1 MGTSPSEGVTVGADG
16 MARCPWPGG
25 HADYVA
31 YHDLE
36 WGRPV
41 TDERALFEKLA
52 LEGFQAGL
60 SWLLIL
66 RKREAFRAA
75 FDGFDPV
82 RVAAY
87 SDARIGELV
96 ADAGIVRNRAKIA
109 ATVGNARALL
119 ALWERGESLSA
130 LVWSHAPPPRDRR
143 PATMADVPATTPAA
157 TALSGQLRRA
167 GFAYVG
173 PTTVYALMQAMGVV
187 DDHLAGCHVTP
198 EVCGPPF
205 DPSWDQ
211 VKANSGGSART
222 TATAHRAN
230 TGR

>member
-1 MGTSPSEGVTVGADG
+1 MVADPGGGVTVGADG
-16 MARCPWPGG
+16 VARCPWPGG

-143 PATMADVPATTPAA
+143 PATIADVPATTPAA
-157 TALSGQLRRA
+157 TTLSGQLRRA
-167 GFAYVG
+167 GFAFVG

-187 DDHLAGCHVTP
+187 DDHLAGCHVPP
-198 EVCGPPF
+198 EVCGPPS
-205 DPSWDQ
+205 DLPRDQ
-211 VKANSGGSART
+211 VKAKSGGSATTT
-222 TATAHRAN
+222 TAAQRAN